1 MVDDTR
7 TLTGSC
13 RGQMCRRHRRG
24 RVLIHDRHVLQRE
37 ILVGVTVDCKGE
49 LLENCESKVGYSGT
63 DEKKKE
69 KRKKKKKRQKKSHK
83 GRGGSL

>member
-69 KRKKKKKRQKKSHK
+69 KRKRKDKKSLTREE
-83 GRGGSL
+83 GVLSN

>member
-7 TLTGSC
+7 TLTGPC

-69 KRKKKKKRQKKSHK
+69 KRKRKDKKSLTREE
-83 GRGGSL
+83 GVLSN

>member
-7 TLTGSC
+7 TLTGPC

-37 ILVGVTVDCKGE
+37 ILVGVTVDCKGV
-49 LLENCESKVGYSGT
+49 LLENGEKTKWDKVEQT
-63 DEKKKE
+63 RKE
-69 KRKKKKKRQKKSHK
+69 KRKEKKSHK
-83 GRGGSL
+83 GERGSL